1 MKKLLV
7 AALLT
12 SIASAGVYLALDN
25 DTYGKVKSGD
35 LDLHCI
41 FEDGERKVNK
51 DYIEDYD
58 VEFGWVFFN
67 GSAKN
72 CRVE

>member
-7 AALLT
+7 AALSL

-25 DTYGKVKSGD
+25 DTYNKVKSGEVD
-35 LDLHCI
+35 LYCV
-41 FEDGERKVNK
+41 FEDGERKINPEH
-51 DYIEDYD
+51 IEDYD
-58 VEFGWVFFN
+58 VEYGWVFFN